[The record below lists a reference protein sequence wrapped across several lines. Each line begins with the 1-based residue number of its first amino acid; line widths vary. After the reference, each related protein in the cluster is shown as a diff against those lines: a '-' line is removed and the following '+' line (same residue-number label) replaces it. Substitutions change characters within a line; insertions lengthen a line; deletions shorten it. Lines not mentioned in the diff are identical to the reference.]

1 MSTTIVENNFLKYC
15 GSNFLKQRL
24 LLSVL
29 SAKPVKIVDIRS
41 KSDEA
46 FGLREY
52 EINLI
57 RLLDKLTN
65 GTKIE
70 INPAGTAIMFMPG
83 LLHGGQIDHE
93 CCVQRG
99 IGYYLDVLIALGPFC
114 KFPLNVKLSGVT
126 ESSDSPS
133 VDHIKVGALTVLKRF
148 LTVDEGLELK
158 IIKRGLS
165 PLGGGIVVFKCPIRK
180 TLRSIQFT
188 QQGMVKRIRGTAYV
202 CKVSPS
208 LGNRAIETAK
218 GVMLK
223 FLPDVY
229 IYADASHGKMSGN
242 VPGYG
247 ICLHAETTEGVCFM
261 AQANSHI
268 KGEVGKEP
276 STPEDIGEK
285 AAMRLLDEIY
295 RGGCCDSTYQWLVAL
310 FMSLGQKHVSKFM
323 TGPLSSYTVHFLRH
337 LRDFFSITFKL
348 ENPEPEDEDEGEDDS
363 LPPGA
368 QKVLLTCVGIGYC
381 NISRRVI

>member
-29 SAKPVKIVDIRS
+29 SGKPVTIVDIRS
-41 KSDEA
+41 ECDEA

-65 GTKIE
+65 GTKID
-70 INPAGTAIMFMPG
+70 INSAGTAITFMPG
-83 LLHGGQIDHE
+83 LLHGGQLDHE
-93 CCVQRG
+93 CCTQRG
-99 IGYYLDVLIALGPFC
+99 IGYYLDALIALGPFC
-114 KFPLNVKLSGVT
+114 KIPLNVKLSGVT

-133 VDHIKVGALTVLKRF
+133 VDHIKAGALTVLKRF

-158 IIKRGLS
+158 IIKRGLP
-165 PLGGGIVVFKCPIRK
+165 PLGGGIVVFKCPLRK
-180 TLRSIQFT
+180 TLRPIQFT

-202 CKVSPS
+202 CKVSPA

-229 IYADASHGKMSGN
+229 IYADANRGKMSGN
-242 VPGYG
+242 APGFG

-268 KGEVGKEP
+268 KGEGGREP

-295 RGGCCDSTYQWLVAL
+295 RGGCCDSTYQWLVTL

-323 TGPLSSYTVHFLRH
+323 TG
-337 LRDFFSITFKL
+337 TFTFMTLEEFNKL
-348 ENPEPEDEDEGEDDS
+348 YYYF
-363 LPPGA
+363 
-368 QKVLLTCVGIGYC
+368 QFYI
-381 NISRRVI
+381 